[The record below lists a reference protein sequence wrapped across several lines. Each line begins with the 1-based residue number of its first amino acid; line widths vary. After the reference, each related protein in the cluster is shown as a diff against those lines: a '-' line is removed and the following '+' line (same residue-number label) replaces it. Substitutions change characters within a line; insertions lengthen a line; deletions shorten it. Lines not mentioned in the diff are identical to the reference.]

1 MYLNETLLTE
11 KTEFGLHFL
20 DENLQLI
27 SLNVDSDVWHDQL
40 IFVIETTHYL
50 LQGWMSYLRKCLAEV
65 FSLGLNFCLIRV
77 EDF

>member
-11 KTEFGLHFL
+11 KIEFGLL
-20 DENLQLI
+20 DQNLQLI

-50 LQGWMSYLRKCLAEV
+50 LQGWMSYLRKCLTEV

>member
-11 KTEFGLHFL
+11 KIEFGLL

-50 LQGWMSYLRKCLAEV
+50 LQG
-65 FSLGLNFCLIRV
+65 
-77 EDF
+77 